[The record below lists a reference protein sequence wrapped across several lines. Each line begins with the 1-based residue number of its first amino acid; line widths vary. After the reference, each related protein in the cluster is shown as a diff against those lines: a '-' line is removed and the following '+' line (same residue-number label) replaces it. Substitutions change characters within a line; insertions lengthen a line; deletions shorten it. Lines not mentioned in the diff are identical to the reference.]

1 MSLEKQRHHYVS
13 QFWMLR
19 FRDAIPFMKSD
30 AQFTSEAAKLGI
42 GASHVAAI
50 YSIFRRADRDSL
62 ELSDHEETR

>member
-42 GASHVAAI
+42 GAGSMPFPVEI
-50 YSIFRRADRDSL
+50 DSTTN
-62 ELSDHEETR
+62 SVIGGATPRS